1 MQGYFFSLGG
11 NKRHMSTTL
20 VALVA
25 AAATI
30 APSWVVP
37 EYVVTGIVVASN
49 VKTAMDTA
57 TWANN
62 IVQSWRS
69 TPPQRPKDYIDPA
82 WQWIEDES
90 DAFVIERN

>member
-1 MQGYFFSLGG
+1 
-11 NKRHMSTTL
+11 MSTTV

-25 AAATI
+25 AAATL

-37 EYVVTGIVVASN
+37 EYVVAGIVVASN

-62 IVQSWRS
+62 MVQSWKS
-69 TPPQRPKDYIDPA
+69 TPSNRPQDYIDPA

-90 DAFVIERN
+90 DMFLIERN